1 MALVKCSE
9 CGKEVSSQAAACIG
23 CGHPLSNMADNTHS
37 PKRKTSKLAWAVL
50 VLLVLA
56 GFWFTQSREFKESS
70 LPILPLEVATRAAM
84 MGSGEV
90 LMLKNTSNS
99 SLIALVTLKNPT
111 TKEEKSFQVDIP
123 AGEKSEI
130 GHMEGWTVAAG
141 DEITIFNESFQTW
154 NGSAR

>member
-1 MALVKCSE
+1 MSKRLKY
-9 CGKEVSSQAAACIG
+9 K
-23 CGHPLSNMADNTHS
+23 LSKS
-37 PKRKTSKLAWAVL
+37 KKKTSKFTWVVLAVII
-50 VLLVLA
+50 LA
-56 GFWFTQSREFKESS
+56 GFWFSQSRAFKESS
-70 LPILPLEVATRAAM
+70 LPVLPVEVATRPAM

-90 LMLKNTSNS
+90 LMLKNTSDT
-99 SLIALVTLKNPT
+99 SLVALVTLKNPT
-111 TKEEKSFQVDIP
+111 KKKEKSFQVDIP